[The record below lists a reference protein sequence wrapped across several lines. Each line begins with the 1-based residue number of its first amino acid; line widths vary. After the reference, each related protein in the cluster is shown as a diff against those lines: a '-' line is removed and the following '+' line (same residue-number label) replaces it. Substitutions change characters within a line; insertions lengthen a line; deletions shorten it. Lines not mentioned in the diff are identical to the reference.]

1 MILPE
6 TYVENKISQRFD
18 NKFNNSD
25 TQSNYHYKS
34 RNNNIN
40 NATNAKQVY
49 YEVGC
54 KIFEM
59 NKIYK

>member
-6 TYVENKISQRFD
+6 TYVENKISERF
-18 NKFNNSD
+18 NSKFTNSSSQSNNQYKFQNQNNNS
-25 TQSNYHYKS
+25 SNP
-34 RNNNIN
+34 
-40 NATNAKQVY
+40 KQVY